1 MTGFKELCNNR
12 LTSILNRLGDEAVIT
27 LADASTINIK
37 CVFENNY
44 LLVEDDYG
52 EVGVSSAKPRIV
64 CKSSEVSSVAVNDQ
78 ISIELINYKVTEIQ
92 PDGNGI
98 TNLILQKL

>member
-1 MTGFKELCNNR
+1 MVGFKELCNNR

-27 LADASTINIK
+27 LADTSVLVIK

-64 CKSSEVSSVAVNDQ
+64 YKSSEVSRVADGDQVSVEA
-78 ISIELINYKVTEIQ
+78 SSR
-92 PDGNGI
+92 G
-98 TNLILQKL
+98 